1 MKIKFAISSNINYYK
16 ITIDKIIPSLLR
28 SGIPASD
35 IYMFAG
41 GAQEYKFLTNQ
52 YNINFYEADHNSIDL
67 TGLISIIDLNLQ
79 SDYWFLLHD
88 TCFAGDN
95 FYKNILNFKYDS
107 SIDAIRGVGQGTSM
121 NIGAY
126 SNKYLYSVKNLL
138 EHNKNKNYLKE
149 NLQKIKLK
157 GVSFENLLLD
167 VQKLNWYTKVNN
179 VFINQEIE
187 KIKILN
193 YSNKY
198 LWADSGQKIDFYENQ
213 TARIK
218 CYFEDIDLYKYAAN
232 YSDPSTVKEWIL
244 KP

>member
-1 MKIKFAISSNINYYK
+1 MKIKIAIA
-16 ITIDKIIPSLLR
+16 T
-28 SGIPASD
+28 
-35 IYMFAG
+35 
-41 GAQEYKFLTNQ
+41 
-52 YNINFYEADHNSIDL
+52 NINFCNKTIPVIVETLLASGIDQNDILVFNGGFNQREKKSENGIETILLDHNSFEYTPLID
-67 TGLISIIDLNLQ
+67 ISENELQ

-149 NLQKIKLK
+149 NLQKIKFK

-167 VQKLNWYTKVNN
+167 IQKLNWYTKVNN
-179 VFINQEIE
+179 VFINREIE
-187 KIKILN
+187 KIKIAN
-193 YSNKY
+193 YSDKY